1 MAPEEPVTSKKQV
14 NIIIGTWQ
22 DVRSTRFGKIAS
34 DAWLLAV
41 FLEIFIVLFDRFNH
55 GLYKSAQMTTLLG
68 AMYIFLL
75 VAAVGSCLNVYR
87 YICECRETIR
97 KLDLA
102 LDKLRIR
109 KIVLEVLSEIM
120 EKDIKKK

>member
-68 AMYIFLL
+68 AMWIFLL
-75 VAAVGSCLNVYR
+75 VIVVGSCLNVYR
-87 YICECRETIR
+87 YIR

-102 LDKLRIR
+102 LEKFRIR